1 MRKSG
6 LGCALVLA
14 ASTEAHTRGAKEIFL
29 EVAVNNAADGALYAG
44 VGFLAV
50 GRRAGYYRDNAEAID
65 AMILRARL
73 PLAH

>member
-1 MRKSG
+1 MGTSG

-29 EVAVNNAADGALYAG
+29 EVAVNKAAAGTLYAG
-44 VGFLAV
+44 AGFFAA